1 VTGSLDQYL
10 RHQASLVMELTQTNA
25 HGERRIPLAL
35 PSLPADRD
43 FEGAW
48 LVLPKDFP
56 GVSARVQLSKDAV
69 LRVPHVDSDGNL
81 CFSGDAGPASG
92 ASSEERLDDM
102 LFRFW
107 EEFFVPWLS
116 GALDGDFEKETAN
129 YWAIHIVRHASNVDA
144 MWRVYTT
151 DGRHSEPRILDA
163 RLLQPSRVLVVGDNA
178 ALASRLIGS
187 LGQRAAQVSNVVVAD
202 IPIDYPFTPTTWP
215 SRIIDVEDVLQS
227 RLSESQRRQFDQ
239 TAHRRTLH
247 RLVLFRAPTC
257 SYAYLLPGGPPTLV
271 VKRKTKRAY
280 PTRHLLPLAVERLD
294 PNWTCGRDQHLQVS
308 IRQQCHVLV
317 LGAGAL
323 GGVVVDQLA
332 RAGVGKI
339 TVVDPDFLSAP
350 NIGRHLL
357 GADTLGLSKARGVA
371 SHVGRAVPS
380 CQLAAFAESAGV
392 WLMRHTLAEVSIV
405 LDLTGEPDVR
415 AALETAR
422 LAHPRPLLIG
432 WLEPF
437 VAAAHA
443 CVLRGTDY
451 WLNGAP
457 DRMEALQA
465 VDWPDNVLQHEP
477 GCSSQF
483 QSYTQVAATYGV
495 AAVSEAALALIDGEV
510 VSSHVRSWVR
520 GQRFIDTHHPGMA
533 LREWA
538 KAASEFDGVLLQ
550 RSWS

>member
-1 VTGSLDQYL
+1 
-10 RHQASLVMELTQTNA
+10 MQTSA
-25 HGERRIPLAL
+25 YGERRIPLAL
-35 PSLPADRD
+35 PSLPADRA
-43 FEGAW
+43 FEDAW
-48 LVLPKDFP
+48 LVLPKDYP
-56 GVSARVQLSKDAV
+56 GVSARIQLSNDAV
-69 LRVPHVDSDGNL
+69 LRVPHVDSSGNL

-92 ASSEERLDDM
+92 ASMEERLDDM
-102 LFRFW
+102 LVRFR
-107 EEFFVPWLS
+107 EEFLAPWLS
-116 GALDGDFEKETAN
+116 GELDGDFEKETAN
-129 YWAIHIVRHASNVDA
+129 YWAIHVACRGSNVDA
-144 MWRVYTT
+144 VWRVYTT
-151 DGRHSEPRILDA
+151 DSRHSEARIIEA
-163 RLLQPSRVLVVGDNA
+163 RLLQPSRVLVVGDNT

-215 SRIIDVEDVLQS
+215 VRLADVQDLLQS
-227 RLSESQRRQFDQ
+227 RLSQSQHQQFSQ
-239 TAHRRTLH
+239 AAHSRASH
-247 RLVLFRAPTC
+247 RLVLFRARTC

-294 PNWTCGRDQHLQVS
+294 PNWTCGRDQHLQVP

-339 TVVDPDFLSAP
+339 TVVDPDFLSAA

-357 GADTLGLSKARGVA
+357 GADMIGLSKARGVA
-371 SHVGRAVPS
+371 SYVGRAVPS
-380 CQLAAFAESAGV
+380 CQLAAFAESAEV
-392 WLMRHTLAEVSIV
+392 WLMRHTLAEVSVV

-415 AALETAR
+415 AALEAAR
-422 LAHPRPLLIG
+422 LAHPRRLLIG

-443 CVLRGTDY
+443 CLLIDTDY
-451 WLNGAP
+451 WLNGIP
-457 DRMEALQA
+457 DRLLSLQA
-465 VDWPDNVLQHEP
+465 IEWPNDVLQYEP

-483 QSYTQVAATYGV
+483 QSYTQVAATYGI
-495 AAVSEAALALIDGEV
+495 ATVSEAALELIDGEV
-510 VSSHVRSWVR
+510 TNSHVRSWVR
-520 GQRFIDTHHPGMA
+520 GQRFIDTHHPGLV

-538 KAASEFDGVLLQ
+538 KNASEFDGVLLQ